1 MIFPPLMRLDCPQL
15 FILTSPTQGGS
26 TEDDWGVT
34 EERPGEKGG
43 GGGSDSF

>member
-43 GGGSDSF
+43 GG